1 MSLKLRI
8 GLIWLRVVQWNS
20 EVVAAMN
27 WMQNVRELSFVR
39 GRTLELPSS
48 GCTSGRRRRK
58 EEEEEEDQTKL
69 SYTDSSVL
77 NPIDGM
83 GLVKV

>member
-1 MSLKLRI
+1 LFVGEHWSCRLR
-8 GLIWLRVVQWNS
+8 G
-20 EVVAAMN
+20 
-27 WMQNVRELSFVR
+27 VRL
-39 GRTLELPSS
+39 
-48 GCTSGRRRRK
+48 